1 MPDAA
6 QQLSPRI
13 ADLTRRLQKEPS
25 SRVFLELAREF
36 YDNGSFEQ
44 AAEVCLNGLRQY
56 PTYLSAR
63 VLLGRIYFDM
73 GCLPESRAEMETALS
88 QAADNLIARRI
99 LAEICLEEGD
109 VAGALD
115 RYRALLA
122 FNPSDD
128 DVRRR
133 VKEIE
138 TRVARPAAGDAAAP
152 ADQSPPPQAPQ
163 QVMEAGTAP
172 PPQTGAAADTDQ
184 LEVLTEEEAVPAP
197 GVLATPTL
205 AAIYEQ
211 QGLIRQAAAV
221 YREILKGDPDNE
233 DARARLA
240 ELEAAPSPAPDSEAR
255 NSRISAL
262 NRWLAAIRGG
272 PGVS

>member
-6 QQLSPRI
+6 EQLSPRI

-44 AAEVCLNGLRQY
+44 AADVCVKGLRQY

-88 QAADNLIARRI
+88 QAPDNLIARRI
-99 LAEICLEEGD
+99 LAEISLEEGD
-109 VAGALD
+109 AAGALD

-122 FNPSDD
+122 FNPTDD
-128 DVRRR
+128 DVRKR
-133 VKEIE
+133 VEEIE
-138 TRVARPAAGDAAAP
+138 QRLANPAAAP
-152 ADQSPPPQAPQ
+152 APEAP
-163 QVMEAGTAP
+163 AP
-172 PPQTGAAADTDQ
+172 AALSVATQ
-184 LEVLTEEEAVPAP
+184 PEAVEAAEPAALAP

-211 QGLIRQAAAV
+211 QGLTAQAVAV

-233 DARARLA
+233 DARVRLA
-240 ELEAAPSPAPDSEAR
+240 ELEAPRPARRDPDAE
-255 NSRISAL
+255 SRTHKIAAL
-262 NRWLAAIRGG
+262 NRWLSAIRGG
-272 PGVS
+272 HGVS

>member
-6 QQLSPRI
+6 EQLSPRI

-36 YDNGSFEQ
+36 YDSGSFEQ
-44 AAEVCLNGLRQY
+44 ASEVCVKGLRQY

-88 QAADNLIARRI
+88 QAPDNLIARRI

-109 VAGALD
+109 TAGALD

-122 FNPSDD
+122 FNPTDE

-133 VKEIE
+133 VGEIE
-138 TRVARPAAGDAAAP
+138 LRLTQPAAAAEPAAP
-152 ADQSPPPQAPQ
+152 APAPPQPA
-163 QVMEAGTAP
+163 
-172 PPQTGAAADTDQ
+172 
-184 LEVLTEEEAVPAP
+184 EVEEAAEEASPAP
-197 GVLATPTL
+197 GALATPTL

-211 QGLIRQAAAV
+211 QGLTRQAMAV

-240 ELEAAPSPAPDSEAR
+240 DLENAPRPSPDAEAG
-255 NSRISAL
+255 SRARKIASL
-262 NRWLAAIRGG
+262 NKWLGVIRGG

>member
-6 QQLSPRI
+6 EQLSPRI

-44 AAEVCLNGLRQY
+44 AADVCVKGLRQY

-109 VAGALD
+109 AAGALD

-122 FNPSDD
+122 FNPGDD

-133 VKEIE
+133 VEEIE
-138 TRVARPAAGDAAAP
+138 QRLASPSAAPSEEPGSAAPSAEPASPHTGLLATQAELQATPVEAIEPAA
-152 ADQSPPPQAPQ
+152 
-163 QVMEAGTAP
+163 
-172 PPQTGAAADTDQ
+172 
-184 LEVLTEEEAVPAP
+184 LAP

-211 QGLIRQAAAV
+211 QGLMAQAVAV
-221 YREILKGDPDNE
+221 YKEILKGDPDNE
-233 DARARLA
+233 DARTRLA
-240 ELEAAPSPAPDSEAR
+240 ELQAPRPARQDPDSEKRAHK
-255 NSRISAL
+255 IATL
-262 NRWLAAIRGG
+262 NRWLSAIRGG
-272 PGVS
+272 HGVS

>member
-6 QQLSPRI
+6 EQLSPRI

-44 AAEVCLNGLRQY
+44 AADVCVKGLRQY

-99 LAEICLEEGD
+99 LAEISLEEGD
-109 VAGALD
+109 AAGALD

-122 FNPSDD
+122 FNPGDD

-133 VKEIE
+133 VEEIE
-138 TRVARPAAGDAAAP
+138 QRLASPSAAPSAEPANPTASQAGLHAAPVDAVEPAA
-152 ADQSPPPQAPQ
+152 
-163 QVMEAGTAP
+163 
-172 PPQTGAAADTDQ
+172 
-184 LEVLTEEEAVPAP
+184 LAP

-211 QGLIRQAAAV
+211 QGLMAQAVAV
-221 YREILKGDPDNE
+221 YKEILKGDPDNE
-233 DARARLA
+233 DARTRLA
-240 ELEAAPSPAPDSEAR
+240 ELQAPRPARQDPDSETRAHK
-255 NSRISAL
+255 IAAL
-262 NRWLAAIRGG
+262 SRWLSAIRGG
-272 PGVS
+272 HGAS